1 LKIFIEEKSQ
11 KSVIFTIYMTLSKLL
26 FDLKSPDVQNNMI
39 GKARTEIACTLSW
52 FGNWSEDQRNE
63 FGKVLQKNENQ
74 GNDDASI
81 EALMALVKFA
91 ANFTSAALMS
101 TMTQMSLGTASKEGP
116 SIFECQ
122 LKIFSKWYG
131 SWSPAETSEFAS
143 QLNSIHPE
151 FVASLNS
158 QMLNNLR

>member
-1 LKIFIEEKSQ
+1 MKNFIEEKSQ

-63 FGKVLQKNENQ
+63 FGKVLLKNENQ
-74 GNDDASI
+74 SQENNDASI
-81 EALMALVKFA
+81 E
-91 ANFTSAALMS
+91 ALMS

-116 SIFECQ
+116 SVFDCQ

>member
-1 LKIFIEEKSQ
+1 
-11 KSVIFTIYMTLSKLL
+11 MTLSKLL

-81 EALMALVKFA
+81 EALM
-91 ANFTSAALMS
+91 S

-116 SIFECQ
+116 SVFDCQ

>member
-1 LKIFIEEKSQ
+1 MKNFIEEKSQ
-11 KSVIFTIYMTLSKLL
+11 KSVLFTIYMTLSKLL

-74 GNDDASI
+74 SQENNDASI
-81 EALMALVKFA
+81 E
-91 ANFTSAALMS
+91 ALMS

-116 SIFECQ
+116 SVFECQ

>member
-1 LKIFIEEKSQ
+1 MSF
-11 KSVIFTIYMTLSKLL
+11 
-26 FDLKSPDVQNNMI
+26 
-39 GKARTEIACTLSW
+39 
-52 FGNWSEDQRNE
+52 
-63 FGKVLQKNENQ
+63 LQKNENQ
-74 GNDDASI
+74 SQENNDASI
-81 EALMALVKFA
+81 E
-91 ANFTSAALMS
+91 ALMS

-116 SIFECQ
+116 SVFECQ

-143 QLNSIHPE
+143 QLNCIHPE

>member
-1 LKIFIEEKSQ
+1 MKNFIEEKSQ
-11 KSVIFTIYMTLSKLL
+11 KSVLFTIYMTLSKLL
-26 FDLKSPDVQNNMI
+26 FDLKSPDVQNNMM

-63 FGKVLQKNENQ
+63 FGKVLLKNENQ
-74 GNDDASI
+74 SQENNDASI
-81 EALMALVKFA
+81 E
-91 ANFTSAALMS
+91 ALMS

-116 SIFECQ
+116 SVFDCQ

>member
-1 LKIFIEEKSQ
+1 
-11 KSVIFTIYMTLSKLL
+11 MTLSKLL

-63 FGKVLQKNENQ
+63 FGKVLLKNENQ
-74 GNDDASI
+74 SQENNDASI
-81 EALMALVKFA
+81 E
-91 ANFTSAALMS
+91 ALMS

-116 SIFECQ
+116 SVFDCQ

>member
-1 LKIFIEEKSQ
+1 MKNFIEEKSQ

-81 EALMALVKFA
+81 EALM
-91 ANFTSAALMS
+91 S

>member
-1 LKIFIEEKSQ
+1 MKNFIEEKSQ

-81 EALMALVKFA
+81 EALM
-91 ANFTSAALMS
+91 S

-116 SIFECQ
+116 SVFECQ

>member
-1 LKIFIEEKSQ
+1 MKNFIEEKSQ

-74 GNDDASI
+74 SQENNDASI
-81 EALMALVKFA
+81 E
-91 ANFTSAALMS
+91 ALMS

-116 SIFECQ
+116 SVFDCQ

-143 QLNSIHPE
+143 QLNCIHPE

>member
-1 LKIFIEEKSQ
+1 M
-11 KSVIFTIYMTLSKLL
+11 IFTIYMTLSKLL

-81 EALMALVKFA
+81 EALM
-91 ANFTSAALMS
+91 S

-116 SIFECQ
+116 SVFECQ

-151 FVASLNS
+151 FVASLNA
-158 QMLNNLR
+158 QMLYNLR

>member
-1 LKIFIEEKSQ
+1 
-11 KSVIFTIYMTLSKLL
+11 MTLSKLL

-63 FGKVLQKNENQ
+63 FGKVLQKNENHSQ
-74 GNDDASI
+74 ENNDASI
-81 EALMALVKFA
+81 E
-91 ANFTSAALMS
+91 ALMS

-116 SIFECQ
+116 SVFECQ

>member
-1 LKIFIEEKSQ
+1 MKNFIEEKSQ

-63 FGKVLQKNENQ
+63 FGKVLLKNENQ
-74 GNDDASI
+74 SQENNDASI
-81 EALMALVKFA
+81 E
-91 ANFTSAALMS
+91 ALMS

-143 QLNSIHPE
+143 QLNCIHPE

>member
-1 LKIFIEEKSQ
+1 
-11 KSVIFTIYMTLSKLL
+11 MTLSKLL

-74 GNDDASI
+74 SQENNDASI
-81 EALMALVKFA
+81 E
-91 ANFTSAALMS
+91 ALMS

>member
-1 LKIFIEEKSQ
+1 MKNFIEEKSQ

-63 FGKVLQKNENQ
+63 FGKVLLKNENQ
-74 GNDDASI
+74 SQENNDASI
-81 EALMALVKFA
+81 E
-91 ANFTSAALMS
+91 ALMS

-143 QLNSIHPE
+143 QLNCIHPE

-158 QMLNNLR
+158 QMLFNLR

>member
-1 LKIFIEEKSQ
+1 MKNFIEEKSQ

-63 FGKVLQKNENQ
+63 FGKVLQKNQNQ
-74 GNDDASI
+74 ENDDASI
-81 EALMALVKFA
+81 E
-91 ANFTSAALMS
+91 ALMS

-116 SIFECQ
+116 SVFECQ

>member
-1 LKIFIEEKSQ
+1 MKNFIEEKSQ

-63 FGKVLQKNENQ
+63 FGKVLLKNENQ
-74 GNDDASI
+74 SQENNDASI
-81 EALMALVKFA
+81 E
-91 ANFTSAALMS
+91 ALMS

-116 SIFECQ
+116 SVFDCQ

-143 QLNSIHPE
+143 QLNSIHPG

>member
-1 LKIFIEEKSQ
+1 MKNFIEEKSQ

-63 FGKVLQKNENQ
+63 FGKVLLKNENQ
-74 GNDDASI
+74 SQENNDASI
-81 EALMALVKFA
+81 E
-91 ANFTSAALMS
+91 ALMS

>member
-1 LKIFIEEKSQ
+1 
-11 KSVIFTIYMTLSKLL
+11 MTLSKLL

-81 EALMALVKFA
+81 EALM
-91 ANFTSAALMS
+91 S

-116 SIFECQ
+116 SVFDCQ

-143 QLNSIHPE
+143 QLNSIHPG

>member
-1 LKIFIEEKSQ
+1 
-11 KSVIFTIYMTLSKLL
+11 MTLSRLL

-74 GNDDASI
+74 ENDDASI
-81 EALMALVKFA
+81 E
-91 ANFTSAALMS
+91 ALMS

-116 SIFECQ
+116 SVFECQ

-143 QLNSIHPE
+143 QHNSIHPE
-151 FVASLNS
+151 FVASLNA
-158 QMLNNLR
+158 QMLYSLR

>member
-1 LKIFIEEKSQ
+1 
-11 KSVIFTIYMTLSKLL
+11 MTLSKLL

-39 GKARTEIACTLSW
+39 GKARTEIACALSW

-81 EALMALVKFA
+81 EALM
-91 ANFTSAALMS
+91 S

-116 SIFECQ
+116 SVFDCQ

>member
-1 LKIFIEEKSQ
+1 MKNFIEEKSQ

-74 GNDDASI
+74 ENDDASI
-81 EALMALVKFA
+81 E
-91 ANFTSAALMS
+91 ALMS

-116 SIFECQ
+116 SVFECQ

>member
-1 LKIFIEEKSQ
+1 MKNFIEEKSQ

-74 GNDDASI
+74 SQENNDASI
-81 EALMALVKFA
+81 E
-91 ANFTSAALMS
+91 ALMS

-116 SIFECQ
+116 SVFDCQ

>member
-1 LKIFIEEKSQ
+1 MKNFIEEKSQ

-81 EALMALVKFA
+81 EALM
-91 ANFTSAALMS
+91 S

-116 SIFECQ
+116 SVFDCQ

>member
-1 LKIFIEEKSQ
+1 MKNFIEEKSQ

-74 GNDDASI
+74 SKENNDASI
-81 EALMALVKFA
+81 EALM
-91 ANFTSAALMS
+91 S
-101 TMTQMSLGTASKEGP
+101 TMTQISLGTASKEGP

-122 LKIFSKWYG
+122 LKIFSNKTFL
-131 SWSPAETSEFAS
+131 SIISTLKAS
-143 QLNSIHPE
+143 SFSTPPQ
-151 FVASLNS
+151 S
-158 QMLNNLR
+158 QEQEISNVGRW